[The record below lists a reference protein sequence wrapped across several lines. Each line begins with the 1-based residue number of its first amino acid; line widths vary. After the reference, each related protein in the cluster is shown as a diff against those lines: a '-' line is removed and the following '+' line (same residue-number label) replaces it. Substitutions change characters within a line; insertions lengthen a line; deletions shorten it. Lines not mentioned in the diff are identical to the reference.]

1 MRDSNSTYML
11 TKIIEFSLKSKF
23 FIILMLSFI
32 VGFGVYSLTN
42 ISVGAVPDIT
52 NNQVQVI
59 TTSRSLS
66 TIDVE
71 QFITYPV
78 ELEMSNLPGVKEIRS
93 VSKFGLSVVTVIFE
107 DDMGTYLPRQLIAE
121 KLNNVEETIPK
132 NFGTPEMGPITTGLG
147 EIYQY
152 TLETK
157 PGYENEFSVMEL
169 RSIQDW
175 IVKRQLSGI
184 PGIVEINTWGGFLKE
199 YEVAISSEKLQAR
212 NISIQQ
218 VFTALEKNN
227 SIAGGSYIEK
237 EEQAYFIRGNGLVK
251 SLEDIRNIS
260 VENRNGVPILI
271 GDVAEVG
278 FGFARRFGA
287 ITGNGEGE
295 KVLGQ
300 IMMLKDAD
308 SKAVITAVKD
318 RLQQIEESLPEGVY
332 INGFLDRSELIG
344 KTTSTIAENLILG
357 FLVVAFIVTL
367 LIGDIRSG
375 LIISSVIPLSF
386 LIAISLMYIFNI
398 DANLMSL
405 GALDFGI
412 IIDGAVIIVEFV
424 AFKMLLKSEKFKT
437 LTGEDYTSEKNEIA
451 AKGASKMM
459 NSAIFGQLI
468 ILIVFIPIVSLSGV
482 EGKMFRPM
490 ALTFGFALI
499 GAMFLCLTWIPVACS
514 LFLNPK
520 KLKSKNISTKILDKV
535 KKAYVPSVSWALNH
549 TKAVVISAL
558 VIVALAVFTFTK
570 MGGEFVPTLDEGDFV
585 IQPILKTGKS
595 LSSTIERTTQIE
607 KILLDNFPEV
617 TQVVSRIGAAEV
629 PTDPMSMQDSDVIIR
644 LKPKDEWT
652 SAESKEELANK
663 FKEALTVIPGMEIE
677 FTQPI
682 EMRFNELITG
692 VRSDIA
698 IKIFGEDLDILAEK
712 GNEVQNLI
720 RNVDGAA
727 DISVE
732 KIVGLPQ
739 MAVNFNRSKIARYG
753 LNIEDLNNIIAAGFA
768 GQKTGVVFEGEK
780 RYDMVV
786 RLQEDK
792 REDITDLQNLM
803 IDTPNA
809 GKIPLSEVADIIY
822 AKGPAKISRDETKRR
837 IVVGVNVRNRDL
849 ASVVEDIQVILEDK
863 LSLPVG
869 YTMTYGGQ
877 FENLQSATKRL
888 QITVPIVLV
897 LIFVMLYF
905 ALKNYKDALLI
916 FTAIPFSAVGGVFLL
931 WIRDM
936 PFSISAGVGFIA
948 LFGIAVLNG
957 IILVEYFKDLQ
968 NDNRELNKD
977 NIIEATLDRL
987 RAVLLTASSTAL
999 GFLPMAIST
1008 GAGAEVQRPLATVVI
1023 GGLITSTLLTLIIL
1037 PVLYYIF
1044 EGKSKKVKMPKTTIL
1059 VILFGLG
1066 GVFSSQAQNPELDQ
1080 LKAEMLANNKGLNAS
1095 KLNINRAEAA
1105 EGQAFTF
1112 DKAQIYQNY
1121 DEAEIDPIANRP
1133 LYQWGIIQN
1142 FDFPTVYNSRLKLN
1156 KVTTELAE
1164 TSYSIEERVRL
1175 KNLEISYME
1184 YSIIKEKLQIY
1195 SYLDSIYKDFSRM
1208 ARRKFEEGESSYLEK
1223 ITAQSKQKQI
1233 EAQLVKVRNELV
1245 NSSNQIRTIVQ
1256 SDVELSIE
1264 GETPHRLT
1272 LNNLNS
1278 IENLPDFVLSELQTQ
1293 QAKRSEQLA
1302 KNELLPGI
1310 SASYFM
1316 RSNSSIDKNFEGY
1329 QIGLNIPLLFF
1340 GNQSKIKARQLENK
1354 MMAMAQQETKI
1365 QLEQKQRTLINSL
1378 SSQDESLATFENG
1391 QLKVA
1396 DEIFKTANLSFKNG
1410 EIDFF
1415 RFVQSLETAQQIK
1428 LEYLQ
1433 QLMDFN
1439 ATVISLNY
1447 LTLN

>member
-132 NFGTPEMGPITTGLG
+132 NFGTPVMGPITTGLG

-888 QITVPIVLV
+888 EITVPIVLV

-1164 TSYSIEERVRL
+1164 TSYSIEERLRL

-1340 GNQSKIKARQLENK
+1340 GNQSKIKARQLENE